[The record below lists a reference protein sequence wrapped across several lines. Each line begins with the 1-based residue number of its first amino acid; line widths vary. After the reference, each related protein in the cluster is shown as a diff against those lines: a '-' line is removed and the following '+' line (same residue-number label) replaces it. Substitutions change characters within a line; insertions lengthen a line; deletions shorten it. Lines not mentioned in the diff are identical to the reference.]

1 MKQLSITI
9 VFLFAALSIYAQSAN
24 DVTLIVSGQG
34 NTREEATANALR
46 SAIEQSYGVFVSAN
60 TQILNDEIVKDEI
73 ATVAS
78 GNVKEYKELSCM
90 TMPDGLQSVTLSA
103 TVSISNL
110 ISYAK
115 SHGSSA
121 EFAGQTFMM
130 NVKMRQLNTENELK
144 ALIHLKNQVAM
155 MARNIY
161 DYSIEVIGEPK
172 LLDNGNYEV
181 QTLVTAKSNWNYTRL
196 INIITS
202 TLQSLSL
209 PQSEVEAWHRN
220 NMKTSTVDWK
230 YKTGIPATIDLDE
243 IQYNTFYLKCIKQKY
258 FFRNDQLTLNLVLL
272 DIIRYLTTASLSW
285 SINIDGTDVCYS
297 IDASTVRDRS
307 AGYGYGYTGT
317 LISNKKGSSNNDDS
331 FWIGTLDRFMEV
343 PIPTS
348 TACISVFFHLSEE
361 ELFSTTGFDVK
372 SDYQLYNIYS
382 KRSITDIHLN
392 LPNRHPSPSEMA
404 RIVAKDNE
412 KQLEWLNKRMTS
424 IMHMKIKPTADY
436 YKDGQWVFND
446 QKNVISMPIEQC
458 FVYTF
463 RLNLNLTG
471 LLVFYPYSSPFYGDI
486 TYLFSTQENE
496 SHVYLDQ
503 TFYELMNKKIENKKI
518 ESSSSTDFSLS
529 RDEIVNN
536 YKIEPSYEFIDEQDP
551 PQMPEKT
558 TVDDKIV
565 PSQAYENPGTN
576 DKTAASQTV
585 PFQLVQEKPSFMGG
599 DANAFSKWVNQRL
612 VYPAEAKAKGIQG
625 RVALE
630 FTIDING
637 AVKDVKVLKGIEASL
652 DAEAVRVVSMS
663 HEWTPGKNDGQSV
676 AVTYRFPVIFQ
687 IK

>member
-1 MKQLSITI
+1 MKHILLIIITLFSSLCLS
-9 VFLFAALSIYAQSAN
+9 AQSQ
-24 DVTLIVSGQG
+24 DVTLVVSGQG

-60 TQILNDEIVKDEI
+60 TQILNDEIIKDEI

-90 TMPDGLQSVTLSA
+90 TMPNGMQSVTLSA

-121 EFAGQTFMM
+121 EFAGQTFAM
-130 NVKMRQLNTENELK
+130 NVKMRKLNTENELK

-202 TLQSLSL
+202 TFQSLSL

-220 NMKTSTVDWK
+220 NMKTSTVDWE
-230 YKTGIPATIDLDE
+230 YKTGTPAAINLDE
-243 IQYNTFYLKCIKQKY
+243 IQYNTFYLKCIQHKY

-285 SINIDGTDVCYS
+285 SININGTDVRYS
-297 IDASTVRDRS
+297 IDASTVRGRS
-307 AGYGYGYTGT
+307 AGYGSGYGYTGT
-317 LISNKKGSSNNDDS
+317 LISNKKGSSYNNDDS
-331 FWIGTLDRFMEV
+331 FWIGALDCFREV

-348 TACISVFFHLSEE
+348 TVCISVFFHLSEK

-372 SDYQLYNIYS
+372 SDYQFYNIYS

-392 LPNRHPSPSEMA
+392 LPKKHPSPSEMA

-412 KQLEWLNKRMTS
+412 KNWEELNEKITM
-424 IMHMKIKPTADY
+424 IMLMHKEMKPTADN
-436 YKDGQWVFND
+436 YKDGQWVFSD
-446 QKNVISMPIEQC
+446 QRNVISMPIEQC

-471 LLVFYPYSSPFYGDI
+471 QLVFYPYSSPFFGDI
-486 TYLFSTQENE
+486 TCLLSTQENE
-496 SHVYLDQ
+496 THVYLDQ
-503 TFYELMNKKIENKKI
+503 AFYELMNKKT
-518 ESSSSTDFSLS
+518 ESSSSMKFSLS
-529 RDEIVNN
+529 RDEFINN
-536 YKIEPSYEFIDEQDP
+536 YKVEPSYEFIDEQDP
-551 PQMPEKT
+551 SQMSEKP
-558 TVDDKIV
+558 TVDDKID
-565 PSQAYENPGTN
+565 PSQAYENSGTN
-576 DKTAASQTV
+576 DETAASQTV

-612 VYPAEAKAKGIQG
+612 VYPEEAKAKGIQG

-630 FTIDING
+630 FTIDVNG

-663 HEWTPGKNDGQSV
+663 PEWTPGKNDGKPV
-676 AVTYRFPVIFQ
+676 AVTYRFPVFFQ
-687 IK
+687 TK